1 MPSAKRTSSFSDF
14 ISFAAVILQGGGAQG
29 LLSVFEKRTGTG
41 VCLRSKNK
49 LLIATSSSA
58 FEEQMRTYPYKELLR
73 IFYHVA
79 LEDGGQVIFNV
90 PTCDVPEALQGDIEY
105 LCLSL
110 RLLKMGERSQ
120 QVIEQRYREQFIQ
133 DLLFSRIHYEEELR
147 NRSSLYGWD
156 LSGSVI
162 VLVAEFMEQTGQG
175 SRECA
180 ALLKG
185 RVKMLYPDM
194 IFSDGHNKETFLIPL
209 TAGRQIKK
217 DFQLIAPSLR
227 EELGNS
233 AYLGFSGEHTSFLQA
248 GEAYQEASQALSI
261 AKNFLKKR
269 RLIFWD
275 ELGAYKLLSDMI
287 QNRYAQ
293 HFVQDTLGELIQ
305 ADEHYNGE
313 LLKTLQTLE
322 SCGWNFSAAAE
333 KLHVHYNTLKYR
345 YKKLEA
351 LLHLKVN
358 DSEQRFS
365 IILALHLYRLC
376 QSDDLE
382 ETSKVHR

>member
-1 MPSAKRTSSFSDF
+1 
-14 ISFAAVILQGGGAQG
+14 
-29 LLSVFEKRTGTG
+29 
-41 VCLRSKNK
+41 
-49 LLIATSSSA
+49 
-58 FEEQMRTYPYKELLR
+58 
-73 IFYHVA
+73 
-79 LEDGGQVIFNV
+79 
-90 PTCDVPEALQGDIEY
+90 
-105 LCLSL
+105 
-110 RLLKMGERSQ
+110 
-120 QVIEQRYREQFIQ
+120 
-133 DLLFSRIHYEEELR
+133 
-147 NRSSLYGWD
+147 
-156 LSGSVI
+156 
-162 VLVAEFMEQTGQG
+162 
-175 SRECA
+175 
-180 ALLKG
+180 
-185 RVKMLYPDM
+185 M

-322 SCGWNFSAAAE
+322 SCGWNSMCI
-333 KLHVHYNTLKYR
+333 TTR
-345 YKKLEA
+345 
-351 LLHLKVN
+351 
-358 DSEQRFS
+358 
-365 IILALHLYRLC
+365 
-376 QSDDLE
+376 
-382 ETSKVHR
+382 